1 MEVVL
6 IKLFWTDVAGSRQ
19 DNESLDQW
27 KKFEC
32 MRLFEQLG
40 PLDPLLRTLHDMEF
54 ERVAKAGQ
62 DGDVKQITGCRA

>member
-1 MEVVL
+1 M
-6 IKLFWTDVAGSRQ
+6 K
-19 DNESLDQW
+19 SLDQW
-27 KKFEC
+27 KKFKC